1 MQINVLLVLYS
12 RTLEELIYFLSIIM
26 WQQLEGTWKEPQ
38 ELMFVDRLKT
48 QENEF
53 LLLFKKKKSWDI
65 QEDLEEHQEK
75 D

>member
-1 MQINVLLVLYS
+1 ME
-12 RTLEELIYFLSIIM
+12 RT
-26 WQQLEGTWKEPQ
+26 Q

-53 LLLFKKKKSWDI
+53 HLLFKKKKKSWDI